1 MFLSAWMNIKFSLFS
16 YRESDFKNLLYVKMF
31 VNEAKE
37 LHQDDVALSEGSKKG
52 KELENEF
59 LERFHR

>member
-16 YRESDFKNLLYVKMF
+16 YRESDLKNLLYVKMF

-37 LHQDDVALSEGSKKG
+37 LHQDDVALSEG
-52 KELENEF
+52 EQ
-59 LERFHR
+59 ER